1 MYHWAKFL
9 IRTEIIQNLLSKILI
24 TTVVAANSKMLG
36 NVNSFNDTFEEIL
49 VILNWVDRWIKP
61 SAEFKRIINIF

>member
-1 MYHWAKFL
+1 MENNQLLYHWAKFL
-9 IRTEIIQNLLSKILI
+9 IPTEIIQNLLSKILI

-49 VILNWVDRWIKP
+49 VILN
-61 SAEFKRIINIF
+61 